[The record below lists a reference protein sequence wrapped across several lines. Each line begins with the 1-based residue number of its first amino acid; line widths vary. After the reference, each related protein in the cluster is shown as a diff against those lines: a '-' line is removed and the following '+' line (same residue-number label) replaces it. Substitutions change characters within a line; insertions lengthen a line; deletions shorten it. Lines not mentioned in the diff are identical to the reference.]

1 MQSRDRVDATD
12 HSAIAR
18 GERGS
23 QRQRMLAVWGLT
35 YTVLGVAGLY
45 GARRVQDPWHVWL
58 NVVGF
63 LLTVAGAWCL
73 LWCFGVV
80 TILGLDRIDDTR
92 PIERTILVLSAML
105 GCLAF
110 YLAWR
115 T

>member
-1 MQSRDRVDATD
+1 MQSRDRVDTTD
-12 HSAIAR
+12 HSAIAP
-18 GERGS
+18 GERSG
-23 QRQRMLAVWGLT
+23 QRQRMLAFWGLV
-35 YTVLGVAGLY
+35 YTLLGIAGLY
-45 GARRVQDPWHVWL
+45 AARRVQNPWHVWL

-63 LLTVAGAWCL
+63 LLTAAGAWCL

-92 PIERTILVLSAML
+92 PIERTILALSAIL